1 MPAFLHHFCIPA
13 TWEGIFWFS
22 LNVFPFL
29 AWNQLYS
36 IKHSIFSFLLFFLSF
51 FEERGGTGGLFFSQ
65 SLTISNFMYGS
76 KYQKVHSLGVSKIER
91 ISTLKRVY
99 KKGGSWSPRRA
110 YRNGLRYALWGT
122 VVMAGIL
129 CLVLWSACVTSWDG
143 WVVWLGFP
151 FLLPLEEF
159 QD

>member
-1 MPAFLHHFCIPA
+1 MPTFMHHFCIPA

-22 LNVFPFL
+22 LNVFLFL

-36 IKHSIFSFLLFFLSF
+36 IKHSIFSFFLFFF
-51 FEERGGTGGLFFSQ
+51 RGEGWNWGSLFSQ

-76 KYQKVHSLGVSKIER
+76 KYQKVHSLGVRKLER

-99 KKGGSWSPRRA
+99 KKGYSWSPRRGC
-110 YRNGLRYALWGT
+110 RNGLRYALWGT

-129 CLVLWSACVTSWDG
+129 CLVLWSACVTSWDE